1 MSSLSGVRYD
11 LFRKSPLIQKLYKS
25 RGVTDAEDTVMNLD
39 KLLSPADLP
48 DIETAVDRLVLA
60 LRQRE
65 KIIVV
70 GDYDVDGATSVAI
83 CLSCLREMGAED
95 IEFLVP
101 DRFMHGYGLSEEVTT
116 ICLSKDVD
124 IIITVDNGTAS
135 FDGVELARDAGVDVI
150 VTDHHLPGE

>member
-1 MSSLSGVRYD
+1 MSSLSGARHD

-65 KIIVV
+65 DHSGWRLRCGWRDLCRYLSVLLER
-70 GDYDVDGATSVAI
+70 DGS
-83 CLSCLREMGAED
+83 
-95 IEFLVP
+95 
-101 DRFMHGYGLSEEVTT
+101 
-116 ICLSKDVD
+116 
-124 IIITVDNGTAS
+124 
-135 FDGVELARDAGVDVI
+135 
-150 VTDHHLPGE
+150 

>member
-1 MSSLSGVRYD
+1 MSSLSGARHD

-39 KLLSPADLP
+39 KLFSPADLP

-101 DRFMHGYGLSEEVTT
+101 DRFMHGYGLSVEVTR

-124 IIITVDNGTAS
+124 VIITCLLYTS
-135 FDGVELARDAGVDVI
+135 PSPRDS
-150 VTDHHLPGE
+150 